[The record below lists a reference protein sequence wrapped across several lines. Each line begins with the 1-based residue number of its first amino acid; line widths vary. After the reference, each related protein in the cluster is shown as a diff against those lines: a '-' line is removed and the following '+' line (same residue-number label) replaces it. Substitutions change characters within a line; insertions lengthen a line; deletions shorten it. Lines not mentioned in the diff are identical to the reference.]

1 LKCTVVNLRTSAYD
15 VYIGRAGF
23 RLDGYFGNPF
33 SVEEYGREGC
43 LAKYR
48 EYFRDRVSADLEF
61 QQRVLALAGKRL
73 GCFCVPKACHGHII
87 ADYVNK
93 YGQKVLVQGKLF

>member
-1 LKCTVVNLRTSAYD
+1 MKCTVVNLHTSVYD
-15 VYIGRAGF
+15 VYIGRPGKGM
-23 RLDGYFGNPF
+23 DGYFGNPF
-33 SVEEYGREGC
+33 SVDEYGREGC

-61 QQRVLALAGKRL
+61 QQRVRSLAGKRL
-73 GCFCVPKACHGHII
+73 GCFCAPKACHGDTI

-93 YGQKVLVQGKLF
+93 YGQKALVQGKLF